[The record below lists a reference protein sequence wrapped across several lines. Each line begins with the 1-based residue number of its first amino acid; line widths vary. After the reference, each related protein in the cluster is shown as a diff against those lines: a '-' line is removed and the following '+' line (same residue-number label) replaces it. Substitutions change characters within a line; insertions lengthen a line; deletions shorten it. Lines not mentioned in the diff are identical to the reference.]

1 MLFMSDYMQPI
12 IIIIIISSS
21 GITIMLLIFSINL

>member
-12 IIIIIISSS
+12 IIIISSS
-21 GITIMLLIFSINL
+21 SIGITIMLLIFSINL